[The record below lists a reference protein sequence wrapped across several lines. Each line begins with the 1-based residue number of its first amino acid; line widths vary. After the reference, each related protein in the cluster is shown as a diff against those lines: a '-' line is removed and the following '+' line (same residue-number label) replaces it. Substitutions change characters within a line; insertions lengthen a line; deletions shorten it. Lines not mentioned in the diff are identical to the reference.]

1 MDKLLKNKKNVLRE
15 FNKEKY
21 NIISRKKISK
31 NLTLFDID
39 KIFYKK
45 KIEYIK
51 LQKENQIMKKFITKY
66 SYNLQNIIDLG
77 SGYGCRSI
85 PLVTR
90 KNFQNKKFYLFDIAP
105 NAINLIKLLV
115 KNLKIKNK
123 KIMPFIW
130 DFYNKKLKKNIP
142 ANSLIFTSYALV
154 YRKKLNS
161 IFLKNILNLKPR
173 IVIHFEPIFE
183 HNLKNKKVKEYFIKN
198 NYSLNLLSI
207 LKKFQKMNKIK
218 IIEIHKNVFGVNK
231 NLPFSII
238 IWKKIN

>member
-1 MDKLLKNKKNVLRE
+1 MYYENLIKKN
-15 FNKEKY
+15 
-21 NIISRKKISK
+21 IILLVEKKISK

-142 ANSLIFTSYALV
+142 VNSLIFTSYALV

-161 IFLKNILNLKPR
+161 IFFEKYFEFKTTNSYSFRTNL
-173 IVIHFEPIFE
+173 
-183 HNLKNKKVKEYFIKN
+183 
-198 NYSLNLLSI
+198 
-207 LKKFQKMNKIK
+207 
-218 IIEIHKNVFGVNK
+218 
-231 NLPFSII
+231 
-238 IWKKIN
+238 

>member
-1 MDKLLKNKKNVLRE
+1 
-15 FNKEKY
+15 
-21 NIISRKKISK
+21 
-31 NLTLFDID
+31 
-39 KIFYKK
+39 
-45 KIEYIK
+45 
-51 LQKENQIMKKFITKY
+51 MKKFITKY

-90 KNFQNKKFYLFDIAP
+90 KNFQKKKFYLFDIAP

-130 DFYNKKLKKNIP
+130 DFYNKLKKNIP
-142 ANSLIFTSYALV
+142 VNSLIFTSYALV

-183 HNLKNKKVKEYFIKN
+183 HNLKIKR
-198 NYSLNLLSI
+198 
-207 LKKFQKMNKIK
+207 
-218 IIEIHKNVFGVNK
+218 
-231 NLPFSII
+231 
-238 IWKKIN
+238 